1 MTPREFERIVA
12 PLSSPEGSECLM
24 KPERMNSAV
33 RSSQPHLSELRWTG
47 AMQQEERQRG
57 ESTESTCVKSPG
69 PRQVFR
75 EEKTHTK
82 QQFLLPGALFTDFAA

>member
-1 MTPREFERIVA
+1 
-12 PLSSPEGSECLM
+12 
-24 KPERMNSAV
+24 
-33 RSSQPHLSELRWTG
+33 
-47 AMQQEERQRG
+47 MQQEERQRG